1 VRASQA
7 HGRRGSCPQLG
18 PALALTAVLTLLSLS
33 RAECLPPA
41 GAAFEDEPL
50 GRLAIAWLA
59 ETVRAIEP
67 ALPRTRT
74 AAALPVDE
82 DDPLHEPWRYL
93 RERAIVPP
101 SFDVD
106 AFDAAAWQALL
117 DEWLATY
124 GLPGVRVGP
133 ASTPGDLRADLEAVA
148 MRVLDV
154 IRPVALLAWDPA
166 DDERLAFVGVV
177 WNWSP
182 YPRLLVWR
190 PPEGWSMRD
199 GARELAGRIDFCGRP
214 VSAYVSASAPVARSL
229 FLDNVDTA
237 MYLVGSE
244 PETRSWPHRVE
255 SGEEVDV
262 FAFEHPEVAHLDA
275 FSAVFVG
282 APPGVLQLMRLLPQV
297 RTNLSPMGL
306 ARVLQTPPR
315 RD

>member
-1 VRASQA
+1 MAIKTIAV
-7 HGRRGSCPQLG
+7 
-18 PALALTAVLTLLSLS
+18 LALLSTVTA
-33 RAECLPPA
+33 ACLPPVTDVSD
-41 GAAFEDEPL
+41 DEPL
-50 GRLAIAWLA
+50 GRVAIAWLA
-59 ETVRAIEP
+59 ATVRAIEP

-74 AAALPVDE
+74 AASLPVDD
-82 DDPLHEPWRYL
+82 DDPLYEPWRYL

-101 SFDVD
+101 SFDVG
-106 AFDAAAWQALL
+106 AFDASAWQALL

-124 GLPGVRVGP
+124 ALPSVPVGP
-133 ASTPGDLRADLEAVA
+133 VNSAADLRADLDAVA
-148 MRVLDV
+148 ARVLDV
-154 IRPVALLAWDPA
+154 IRPVALLAWDP
-166 DDERLAFVGVV
+166 DDEQRLAFVGVV

-199 GARELAGRIDFCGRP
+199 GARELASRIDFCGRP

-244 PETRSWPHRVE
+244 PETRSWPYRVE
-255 SGEEVDV
+255 SGEEVEV
-262 FAFEHPEVAHLDA
+262 FAFEHSEVAELDA

-297 RTNLSPMGL
+297 RTNMSPMGL